1 MPIYFQS
8 KMEQRLMN
16 KILLLSA
23 MLSCSLLARDN
34 PFFSINESASMPM
47 SSNKVPLQPPLTSMT
62 YNFPDQARVLKEAT
76 FTFQNVDG
84 SLETRKL
91 QIDQSIDW
99 RHPLV
104 LSQYGVEKKEEA
116 KSNIGQTSNAN
127 NGFIQF
133 QASGNRISLITK
145 DPVLRSFSLSDP
157 SSIIVDFTHTTLFT
171 PYEKALNASPFLK
184 VKVTNHGKFARAIIT
199 LDGRHA
205 CVVSKTAQGA
215 AVVCK

>member
-1 MPIYFQS
+1 
-8 KMEQRLMN
+8 MN
-16 KILLLSA
+16 KVLLVSA
-23 MLSCSLLARDN
+23 MLSYSLLAREN
-34 PFFSINESASMPM
+34 PFFSITEGATMTMSA
-47 SSNKVPLQPPLTSMT
+47 NKVPHHPPLTSMT

-99 RHPLV
+99 HNPLV
-104 LSQYGVEKKEEA
+104 LSQYGGEKKA
-116 KSNIGQTSNAN
+116 AAAATSTIGQSITADNS
-127 NGFIQF
+127 FIQF
-133 QASGNRISLITK
+133 QPSGNRISLITK

-157 SSIIVDFTHTTLFT
+157 SSMIVDFAHTALFT
-171 PYEKALNASPFLK
+171 PYEKTLNASPFTK
-184 VKVTNHGKFARAIIT
+184 VKITNHGKFARAIIT
-199 LDGRHA
+199 LDGRYT

>member
-1 MPIYFQS
+1 
-8 KMEQRLMN
+8 MN

-23 MLSCSLLARDN
+23 MLSYSLLGREN

-47 SSNKVPLQPPLTSMT
+47 SSNKVPIQPPLTSMT

-91 QIDQSIDW
+91 QIDHSIDW

-104 LSQYGVEKKEEA
+104 LSQYGTEKKEA
-116 KSNIGQTSNAN
+116 VANIGQSSNAN
-127 NGFIQF
+127 NDFIQF
-133 QASGNRISLITK
+133 QVSGNRISLITK

-157 SSIIVDFTHTTLFT
+157 SSMIVDFAHTALFT
-171 PYEKALNASPFLK
+171 PYEKTLNASPFSK
-184 VKVTNHGKFARAIIT
+184 VKVIKHKNFARAIIT

-205 CVVSKTAQGA
+205 CTVSKTAHGA
-215 AVVCK
+215 AVVCQ